1 MALIVNGVRLTQGNA
16 YYLGG
21 NAATSSTYTAERAT
35 SWSPGSRKRF
45 AAGEASISGVTNR
58 AAVPEGYLHPVCW
71 DMPQKSGGLASRNRI
86 TGTGDVTLANLAG
99 GLAAVA
105 DLVGTGDVTNAALGL
120 ILSAVAN
127 LVGDGTLTAD
137 IVGKLEAVAAL
148 VGAGDITAA
157 LGAVADLVTALQ
169 GDGVVTA
176 AMTAK
181 AGMSASIVVTGEV
194 LNTGNVGEAVWNT
207 INESGFSYAE
217 VLRILSAVATGKTTI
232 VDNGGGSATVTF
244 RDLADTKD
252 RVVAEMDGSERIDV
266 TRDPT

>member
-1 MALIVNGVRLTQGNA
+1 VALISNGVRLAQSNA
-16 YYLGG
+16 FYYGG
-21 NAATSSTYTAERAT
+21 AAATGGLFTAERAT
-35 SWSPGSRKRF
+35 WRSAGARKRF
-45 AAGEASISGVTNR
+45 AAGQASITGVTNR

-71 DMPQKSGGLASRNRI
+71 DMPQKDGGLASRGRI
-86 TGTGDVTLANLAG
+86 TGTGNVTLANLAG

-105 DLVGTGDVTNAALGL
+105 SLVGTGDITNAALGL

-127 LVGDGTLTAD
+127 LVGSGTLTAN

-148 VGAGDITAA
+148 VGAGNITAA
-157 LGAVADLVTALQ
+157 LGAIAGLLAALQ

-176 AMTAK
+176 AVTAK

-244 RDLADTKD
+244 RDLSDTKD